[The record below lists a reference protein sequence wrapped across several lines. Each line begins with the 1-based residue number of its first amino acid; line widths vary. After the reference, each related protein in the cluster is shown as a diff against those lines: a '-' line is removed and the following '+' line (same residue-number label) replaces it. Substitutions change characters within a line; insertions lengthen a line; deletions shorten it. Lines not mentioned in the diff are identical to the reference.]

1 MMVSAEFLGYEPRI
15 WGLIEIGVPKSDGK
29 CFYRLRIGSRHQS
42 YDRRRIRAP
51 TEHGSQRN
59 ICDQTNAHRIL
70 ASPSTAECE
79 PYPSQTQ
86 ANVLEVTS
94 ESSQRLLGVG
104 NIPKVH
110 VLQK

>member
-59 ICDQTNAHRIL
+59 ICDQTNAHRLGKPLFHLVQQFFFAVRIIRTVFWQVPVL
-70 ASPSTAECE
+70 P
-79 PYPSQTQ
+79 
-86 ANVLEVTS
+86 NVNLT
-94 ESSQRLLGVG
+94 LL
-104 NIPKVH
+104 K
-110 VLQK
+110 LKQMSWR